1 MSDDIKQRIFEPFYT
16 TKKTGEGTG
25 LGLAT
30 VYGIIKQSEGYI
42 WADSEIGK
50 GTTFDVYLPR
60 VEAEVESSAENKL
73 SDKIQGGTE
82 TILLVE
88 DEDMVRNLSRQILEI
103 CGYQVIE
110 ARNGIEALTL
120 SESRNQKID
129 LLLTDVVMPQM
140 GGREL
145 MEKLSTLHPG
155 ISVLFTSGYT
165 DDAVLRQGVQA
176 EDMNFIQKPFT
187 LDALAHKVRKCL
199 DNKT

>member
-1 MSDDIKQRIFEPFYT
+1 KQRIFEPFYT